1 MLAHLTLQEDGSTT
15 TVNATGFAGQ
25 RSKRRFMGVRIR
37 KIRQR
42 RFVLDG
48 EAAIL
53 GVDGIADFNAPFTP
67 A

>member
-1 MLAHLTLQEDGSTT
+1 
-15 TVNATGFAGQ
+15 
-25 RSKRRFMGVRIR
+25 MGVRIR

-48 EAAIL
+48 EAATL
-53 GVDGIADFNAPFTP
+53 GVDGIADSMPFTP